1 MTSWL
6 PPDAVEWGGRP
17 VARTIADAGPRQRIA
32 VTGRVVSMTLRSQP
46 CRVLDA
52 RIDDGTGRLVLRW
65 LGRAAVAGVSCDA
78 RLRVEGTILSSR
90 GELVVLNPLYE
101 VSSPAG

>member
-1 MTSWL
+1 VTSWL
-6 PPDAVEWGGRP
+6 PPEADEWGGRP
-17 VARTIADAGPRQRIA
+17 VARTIGGAGPRQRIA
-32 VTGRVVSMTLRSQP
+32 VTANVVSMTLRGQP

-52 RIDDGTGRLVLRW
+52 RVDDGTGRLILRW

-78 RLRVEGTILSSR
+78 RLRIEGTVLSSR

-101 VSSPAG
+101 VRPPGA